1 MNCHIKRS
9 NAKSKFKGIV
19 DYLDYIHLF
28 EQVREINGIE
38 LLLDC
43 SPIDGKNPFISQWVI
58 FAIRNIILDNHENQ
72 AVISSVSKDGQ
83 MDKKV
88 LNDIG
93 VDIQNM

>member
-1 MNCHIKRS
+1 MNC
-9 NAKSKFKGIV
+9 
-19 DYLDYIHLF
+19 IHLF